1 MEAPLAVL
9 SQVACILEKQG
20 IEYVVVGSF
29 ASSLHGVY
37 RATADIDLV
46 AALKQEHVKPFAE
59 ALQDDFYL
67 DAITIRQAIL
77 LNKSFNLIH
86 FDSAF
91 KIDLFVLKP
100 EPFNQ
105 QELARRQPESIGPDL
120 KQQIYVATA
129 EDTIL
134 AKLKWYRKGG
144 EVSRKQWSDITG
156 VLKVRRQELDY
167 EYLRHWAAQIGV
179 SDLLKRI
186 LAEVSTI

>member
-1 MEAPLAVL
+1 METPLAVL
-9 SQVACILEKQG
+9 SKVANVLEGQG

-29 ASSLHGVY
+29 ASSLYGVY
-37 RATADIDLV
+37 RATADFDLV
-46 AALKQEHVKPFAE
+46 AALKPEHIKPFVE
-59 ALQDDFYL
+59 ALQNDFYL
-67 DAITIRQAIL
+67 DATTIRQAIL

-105 QELARRQPESIGPDL
+105 QELVRRRRENIDPETE
-120 KQQIYVATA
+120 QQIYVTTA

-144 EVSRKQWSDITG
+144 EVSQKQWSDIKG
-156 VLKVRRQELDY
+156 VLKVQDQQLDY

-179 SDLLKRI
+179 NDLLARI
-186 LAEVSTI
+186 LAEVSTT